1 MAQSSREIVER
12 TICFEYPERLPQ
24 EQWVL
29 PWANIHYPKDL
40 KRIKDRFPADIEMV
54 RYNHSS
60 SKRKKGDEYKIGY
73 YTDEWGCT
81 FKTLQNGI
89 VGEVESP
96 ILTDIND
103 WKTIKPPY
111 ELLPGDSPDAIKKI
125 NRLYDQTNKFVLAN
139 ICPRPWERYQ
149 FIRGT
154 ENAMM
159 DIMFPDEGAL
169 DLINVIHDFYL
180 AEVELWAK
188 SNVDAIC
195 FMDDWGA
202 QNQLLIR
209 PQIWRE
215 IFKPLYR
222 EYCEIAKAHK
232 KYVFMHSDGFISE
245 IYPDLIEIG
254 VDVLNSQLFCMDFD
268 EIEKIAKGKITFWG
282 EIDRQH
288 VLRSK
293 NPQDGRDA
301 VRKVAQHLYDPSGGI
316 IAQCEVGAGT
326 NPDTA
331 YAVFEEWEKVHS
343 ESSAGKNK
351 K

>member
-12 TICFEYPERLPQ
+12 TIRFEYPERLPRD
-24 EQWVL
+24 QWVL
-29 PWANIHYPKDL
+29 PWADINYPDDVK
-40 KRIKDRFPADIEMV
+40 KIRERFPTDFKTVEYYYTPSP
-54 RYNHSS
+54 R
-60 SKRKKGDEYKIGY
+60 RKGNEYEIGHF
-73 YTDEWGCT
+73 TDEWGCT
-81 FKTLQNGI
+81 FKNLQNGI
-89 VGEVESP
+89 VGEVENP
-96 ILTDIND
+96 ICADIKE
-103 WKTIKPPY
+103 WKTVQPPY
-111 ELLPGDSPDAIKKI
+111 EQLPTNVQAAYTEISC
-125 NRLYDQTNKFVLAN
+125 LYEQTDKFVLAN

-159 DIMFPDEGAL
+159 DLMFPEEGAL
-169 DLINVIHDFYL
+169 DLIKVIHDFYL
-180 AEVELWAK
+180 REVEFWSQAD
-188 SNVDAIC
+188 VDAIF

-215 IFKPLYR
+215 LFKPLYK
-222 EYCEIAKAHK
+222 EYCDIAKSRNK
-232 KYVFMHSDGFISE
+232 FVLMHSDGYIGD

-254 VDVLNSQLFCMDFD
+254 VDVVNSQLFCMDM
-268 EIEKIAKGKITFWG
+268 EELEKTAKGKITFWG

-288 VLRSK
+288 ILPSK
-293 NPQDGRDA
+293 DPQDGRDA

-331 YAVFEEWEKVHS
+331 FAVFDEWEKVHA
-343 ESSAGKNK
+343 ESSKGKS
-351 K
+351 